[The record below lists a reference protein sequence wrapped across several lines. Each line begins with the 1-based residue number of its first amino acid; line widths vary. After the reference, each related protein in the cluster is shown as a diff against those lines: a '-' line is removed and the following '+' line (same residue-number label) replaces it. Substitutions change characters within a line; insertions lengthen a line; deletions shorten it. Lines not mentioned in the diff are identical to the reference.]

1 MQNWQRAC
9 NIKLTEP
16 GDRKSDCYDAAR
28 DMISKTYCPCKSL
41 HKVQINLFSSK
52 FEMYSGTLCWKR
64 QCKECMWFSN
74 KAKYC
79 LVSTIDFCLSDADW
93 TDPTQRQ
100 SEVEMPVKLQII
112 VSACSLLSAVYCLFR
127 KKLPKTKNSWQ
138 MDFAGGLSSLEV
150 SSNEN
155 VLPFPVTFLIS
166 CAILIR
172 RMIMTVCS
180 PSWTDVILLTPQ
192 FPPTTWL
199 PSDRLWLWW
208 ELRCLRTFLM

>member
-1 MQNWQRAC
+1 MLEIWLRKLIVPAKPR
-9 NIKLTEP
+9 IKLE
-16 GDRKSDCYDAAR
+16 
-28 DMISKTYCPCKSL
+28 
-41 HKVQINLFSSK
+41 INLLLFCPHLD
-52 FEMYSGTLCWKR
+52 SGTLCWKR

-127 KKLPKTKNSWQ
+127 KKLPKTKNSWR

-192 FPPTTWL
+192 FPPTSWL